1 MKQRLGIFTNSS
13 VNKYGYRFSV
23 ESIENAFSETW
34 KTGRPMFISHDYH
47 RPIGWTKPLGLYI
60 DPLEVRLYGIASFF
74 ETKEEKDNIKQDIDN
89 FLEQIN
95 KIDVNEKTR
104 LEKSL
109 KGLLSG
115 NEVFMNRECTC
126 VIDKEIVSKVLNYK
140 IDEKDKRALI
150 PINDLEVIAPG
161 VFEIDGYTVF
171 AHRYF
176 RRSLS
181 ELNNLNDI
189 FLKKLLSLKNNP
201 KVEVK
206 IAIDPHTIGLKDT
219 YREPSELEYW
229 WGPKFND
236 SLLDIPE
243 GVSHYKANNEQKE
256 FHGISGT
263 QFWWHK
269 QNNIQSLECEEIRDM
284 PSLGI
289 GEDKYACRYVHSMID
304 NNTGL
309 SYHLDGAMRIYDEN
323 SFLERI
329 DTDISKA
336 GKNTEYVKLWRVDGE
351 IDIVLWKEL
360 LNDFYRDNRLVGEYL
375 LGDKL
380 ENIQKENTQ
389 QNLYKVKLTDYMPKD
404 HGYNIFISY
413 YKRGEFLNR
422 NEVEVLSDNIEYTA
436 LDLLKLII
444 RDIRTPIF
452 IDENTNYIAYEDL
465 DINFPIIIFRGKNAI
480 NLANKTMQHLY
491 TLCEHFYVNKDDRI
505 ITISIGIEYEDKIAI
520 FSFVSHIEAMYTSYK
535 KNPIEFPDSNDIG
548 KWCDMQHKF
557 LANNYVVEKISDSYL
572 DKNGLFFINRFDI
585 SNLIEIEDNKT
596 YYLRTKN
603 KELAE
608 AASNG
613 LIKIYP
619 ASIIKKSTCLKCK
632 KEYIK
637 CDCSVFLDENCTV
650 KLENFELYGFFISTR
665 TAFQD

>member
-1 MKQRLGIFTNSS
+1 MKERLAIFTNSS

-23 ESIENAFSETW
+23 ESIENTFSETW
-34 KTGRPMFISHDYH
+34 ETGRPMFISHDYH
-47 RPIGWTKPLGLYI
+47 RPIGWSKPLGLYI
-60 DPLEVRLYGIASFF
+60 NPLEVRLYGKTYFF
-74 ETKEEKDNIKQDIDN
+74 ETKEEKDNIKSNIDN
-89 FLEQIN
+89 FIEQIN
-95 KIDVNEKTR
+95 KIDTNEKTR

-109 KGLLSG
+109 KGFLSG
-115 NEVFMNRECTC
+115 NEIFMNRECTC
-126 VIDKEIVSKVLNYK
+126 VIDQEIVSKVLNYK

-189 FLKKLLSLKNNP
+189 FLQKLLSLKNNP

-206 IAIDPHTIGLKDT
+206 IAIDPNTIGLKDT
-219 YREPSELEYW
+219 YRQPSELEYW

-243 GVSHYKANNEQKE
+243 GVSHYKASDNEKE

-284 PSLGI
+284 PSFGI

-304 NNTGL
+304 CNTGL
-309 SYHLDGAMRIYDEN
+309 AYHLDGAMRIYDED

-389 QNLYKVKLTDYMPKD
+389 ENLYKIKLTDYMSKD
-404 HGYNIFISY
+404 HGYHIFISY
-413 YKRGEFLNR
+413 YKKEDFLNR

-436 LDLLKLII
+436 LDLLKLVR
-444 RDIRTPIF
+444 RDINTRIF
-452 IDENTNYIAYEDL
+452 LDKNTNYIAYEDL
-465 DINFPIIIFRGKNAI
+465 DINFPIIMFRDKNAI
-480 NLANKTMQHLY
+480 NFANKTMQHLY
-491 TLCEHFYVNKDDRI
+491 TLCEYFYEKNDDRV
-505 ITISIGIEYEDKIAI
+505 ITISIGIEYQDKVVI
-520 FSFVSHIEAMYTSYK
+520 FSFVSHIEAMYMSYK
-535 KNPIEFPDSNDIG
+535 KNPIMFPDSNDIG

-557 LANNYVVEKISDSYL
+557 LATNYVVEKISDSYL
-572 DKNGLFFINRFDI
+572 YKNGLFFINRWDI
-585 SNLIEIEDNKT
+585 SNSIEIEENGT
-596 YYLRTKN
+596 YYLKVKN
-603 KELAE
+603 KEFAE
-608 AASNG
+608 AVKTG
-613 LIKIYP
+613 LIKISP
-619 ASIIKKSTCLKCK
+619 TFIIKKSTCSKCK
-632 KEYIK
+632 KEYII
-637 CDCSVFLDENCTV
+637 CDCSTFLDENCTIKIDDG
-650 KLENFELYGFFISTR
+650 KLNGFFITTR
-665 TAFQD
+665 IAF